1 MILSEKMAEGL
12 TGYCTYKCNQMAIQV
27 GASQDTVNVR
37 RYLGLKL
44 NVFFLH
50 ETNVHLLGSVSA
62 GKVTSDVH
70 VIVTNDA
77 CNDISRRDAFGALRR
92 NKSARILH
100 HEIYSQ

>member
-77 CNDISRRDAFGALRR
+77 CNDVSRRDAFGALRR

-100 HEIYSQ
+100 HEICSQ